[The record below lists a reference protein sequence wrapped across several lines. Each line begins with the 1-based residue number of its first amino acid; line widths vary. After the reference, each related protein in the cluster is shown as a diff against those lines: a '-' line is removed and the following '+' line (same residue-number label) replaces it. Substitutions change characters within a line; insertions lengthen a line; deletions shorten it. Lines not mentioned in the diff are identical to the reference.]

1 VIDGGELMKCG
12 CNFLGYELTGEKE
25 NKKTI

>member
-1 VIDGGELMKCG
+1 VIDGGELMKYG
-12 CNFLGYELTGEKE
+12 CNFLVYELTGEKE